1 LETIQEIEANLRA
14 HEAMCEERWK
24 TIFER
29 VDRNADHLQRIENR
43 MMAMGGAIILFLL
56 TILAQAHL

>member
-1 LETIQEIEANLRA
+1 LDLRDLESAFKA
-14 HEAMCEERWK
+14 HEVQCDERWK

-29 VDRNADHLQRIENR
+29 VDRNAAQLQRMENR
-43 MMAMGGAIILFLL
+43 MMALGGTCILFLA

>member
-1 LETIQEIEANLRA
+1 MDLHDLESAFKA
-14 HEAMCEERWK
+14 HEVQCEERWK

-29 VDRNADHLQRIENR
+29 VDRNAEHLQRIENR
-43 MMAMGGAIILFLL
+43 MMGMGGAIILFLL

>member
-1 LETIQEIEANLRA
+1 METLQELDAA
-14 HEAMCEERWK
+14 FKTHEAMCEERWK

-29 VDRNADHLQRIENR
+29 VDRNAQQLQRIENR
-43 MMAMGGAIILFLL
+43 MMAMGGAIILFLC

>member
-1 LETIQEIEANLRA
+1 MDLHDLESAFKA
-14 HEAMCEERWK
+14 HEVQCEERWK

>member
-1 LETIQEIEANLRA
+1 METIQEIEANLRA

-29 VDRNADHLQRIENR
+29 VDRNSDHLQRIENR

>member
-1 LETIQEIEANLRA
+1 MELHDLEVVFKT
-14 HEAMCEERWK
+14 HEAQCEERWK

-29 VDRNADHLQRIENR
+29 VDGNSQQLARIENR
-43 MMAMGGAIILFLL
+43 MMALGGTVILFLL